1 MMLNISMQWY
11 QYVLY
16 FIIRFSQEL
25 SAIALLKWNTCT
37 FPMSIHSL
45 HNNIFQK
52 VKAVVKFLFLY
63 IVILKGIQNPKSL
76 LVWFHSIDF
85 CRLETSLKY
94 QLSPVP
100 TQRILHYQCLHFI
113 LFFKSKWRSQF
124 EWSEQYFNPCGS
136 HSSVVS
142 SAPTIL
148 RPRVWIPSTPSMLF
162 SICIIE
168 IVSRK

>member
-1 MMLNISMQWY
+1 MCSILSFDSVKSWVLLHCWSEILAHFPCPFIHFITTSFKRSRQWWNFFFIHCHIKRNSKSQVPVGLVSSHRLLQTGDQFEIPTVSSPHTTNTLLSMFTF
-11 QYVLY
+11 Y
-16 FIIRFSQEL
+16 FI
-25 SAIALLKWNTCT
+25 
-37 FPMSIHSL
+37 
-45 HNNIFQK
+45 FQ
-52 VKAVVKFLFLY
+52 
-63 IVILKGIQNPKSL
+63 
-76 LVWFHSIDF
+76 
-85 CRLETSLKY
+85 
-94 QLSPVP
+94 
-100 TQRILHYQCLHFI
+100 
-113 LFFKSKWRSQF
+113 SKWRSQF